1 MNIWQGQ
8 RVRLRGVEP
17 GDADVFFTWRD
28 SDLGRFTDFVAVPYS
43 YAATRKHFE
52 EMAAAVPKDD
62 AFTFIIEN
70 QAGEV
75 VGIINSHTC
84 DRRVGSFMY
93 GLAIG
98 AEHRRKGYA
107 SEAIF
112 LLLRYFF
119 EELRYQKVTVDVY
132 GNNDASQHLHERL
145 GFTLE
150 GRVRRA
156 VFTLGQHFDK
166 LLYGMTVEEWRERTD
181 GEWANGEW

>member
-1 MNIWQGQ
+1 MDIWQGQ
-8 RVRLRGVEP
+8 HVRLRGVEP
-17 GDADVFFTWRD
+17 RDADVFFTWRD
-28 SDLGRFTDFVAVPYS
+28 SDLGRFTDFVTVPYS
-43 YAATRKHFE
+43 YAATRKYFE
-52 EMAAAVPKDD
+52 EMAAVPKDD
-62 AFTFIIEN
+62 VFSFIIEN
-70 QAGEV
+70 DAGEV

-98 AEHRRKGYA
+98 TEHRRKGYA

-132 GNNDASQHLHERL
+132 SNNDASQCLHERL

-156 VFTLGQHFDK
+156 VFTLGRHFDK
-166 LLYGMTVEEWRERTD
+166 LLYGMTVEEWRARAS
-181 GEWANGEW
+181 EWTN